1 MDQNV
6 YEVMLIFNSSRF
18 VRNPDKLPKE
28 IEEMIT
34 SNGGEVLISR
44 LWEDRKLAYPIRG
57 QRKGTYWL
65 IYFRAN
71 PDQIKTLNRQCE
83 INENILRQLV
93 LKVHPHLEEPILAH
107 ARGEVDSESEA
118 PEAATE
124 TAATET
130 AATETA
136 ATETAATE
144 TAATETAATETAAE
158 A

>member
-6 YEVMLIFNSSRF
+6 YEAMLIFDSNRF

-28 IEEMIT
+28 TEEMIT
-34 SNGGEVLISR
+34 SKGGEVLISR

-65 IYFRAN
+65 IYFRAD
-71 PDQIKTLNRQCE
+71 PDQIKNLNRQCE

-107 ARGEVDSESEA
+107 ARGEVDEVDVESEG

-124 TAATET
+124 TAAK
-130 AATETA
+130 A
-136 ATETAATE
+136 
-144 TAATETAATETAAE
+144 
-158 A
+158 

>member
-1 MDQNV
+1 MGQNV
-6 YEVMLIFNSSRF
+6 YEAMLIFDSNRF

-28 IEEMIT
+28 VEEMIT
-34 SNGGEVLISR
+34 SKGGEVLISR

-71 PDQIKTLNRQCE
+71 PGQIKNLNRQCE

-107 ARGEVDSESEA
+107 ARGEVDVESEA
-118 PEAATE
+118 PKVPGAATE
-124 TAATET
+124 TATGA
-130 AATETA
+130 
-136 ATETAATE
+136 
-144 TAATETAATETAAE
+144 
-158 A
+158 

>member
-6 YEVMLIFNSSRF
+6 YEAMLIFDSNRF
-18 VRNPDKLPKE
+18 ARDPGKLPKE
-28 IEEMIT
+28 IEESIT
-34 SNGGEVLISR
+34 SRGGEVLISR

-71 PDQIKTLNRQCE
+71 PDQIKPLNRQCE
-83 INENILRQLV
+83 INEMILRQLI

-107 ARGEVDSESEA
+107 ARGETQPESET
-118 PEAATE
+118 PVEDEAATE
-124 TAATET
+124 TATATATET
-130 AATETA
+130 TE
-136 ATETAATE
+136 
-144 TAATETAATETAAE
+144 E

>member
-6 YEVMLIFNSSRF
+6 YEAMLIFDSNRF
-18 VRNPDKLPKE
+18 ARDPGKLPKE
-28 IEEMIT
+28 IEELIT
-34 SNGGEVLISR
+34 SKGGEVLISR

-71 PDQIKTLNRQCE
+71 PDQIKPLNRQCE
-83 INENILRQLV
+83 INEMILRQLI

-107 ARGEVDSESEA
+107 ARGETQPEPEAPEPETPESEA
-118 PEAATE
+118 PEPETPESETPADKE
-124 TAATET
+124 TAKET
-130 AATETA
+130 AK
-136 ATETAATE
+136 
-144 TAATETAATETAAE
+144 E